1 MFTLKN
7 ILKSLYSNQAALDNR
22 KMKWYVTL
30 TMFVLAIFL
39 PWIPTLSTGYRTNG
53 GAVFSSTS
61 NYEVST
67 ALKHVISEEDYFK
80 SINIVEKDGVR
91 TLDLSGLN
99 DEKYYGEKTGDDSA
113 YNWTNELNGTS
124 DKALFRSTYVDKISD
139 GASPYVKT
147 ATDMEK
153 IYYFDSIGA
162 DINVTNTTKNS
173 DGTET
178 KTETTERRI
187 YLELY
192 MLPELSRNDDNFSTY
207 LSNFTTTIIL
217 NKDLNGVNHNVP
229 HSYMILLK
237 DYMLVAF
244 YPFTATT
251 STTSA
256 SGSYVGKL
264 DLGLA
269 KMDLNG
275 STSLYDF
282 ILNKGAY
289 NIQDGFTNN
298 FVSLANESARDY
310 TIHSVWMN
318 ILTLTIAGA
327 ASILV
332 SSVLLIIFFKRKSSI
347 YRESNYFHAINTAVN
362 MSLTPALLSMIFGFF
377 ASNYSMMIII
387 GANLIRAVFIMN
399 RICPPTTTDT
409 SKPVYQARS

>member
-7 ILKSLYSNQAALDNR
+7 IFKSLYSNQAALDNR

-30 TMFVLAIFL
+30 AMFVLAVFL
-39 PWIPTLSTGYRTNG
+39 PWIPTLSTGYKTNG
-53 GAVFSSTS
+53 GAVFSSKS

-80 SINIVEKDGVR
+80 TISINENNGVR

-99 DEKYYGEKTGDDSA
+99 QESFYGETGPDGK

-124 DKALFRSTYVDKISD
+124 DKALFRATYADKIND

-147 ATDMEK
+147 ATDLEK

-162 DINVTNTTKNS
+162 DITVTNTTKNS

-178 KTETTERRI
+178 TTKTTERRV

-192 MLPELSRNDDNFSTY
+192 MFPELSRNDTSVETY
-207 LSNFTTTIIL
+207 LSNFTSTVIL
-217 NKDLNGVNHNVP
+217 DKNLNGVNHNVP

-237 DYMLVAF
+237 DYMVVAF

-256 SGSYVGKL
+256 SGSYIGKL

-269 KMDLNG
+269 KMNLNG
-275 STSLYDF
+275 STTLYDF
-282 ILNKGAY
+282 ILNKGEL

-298 FVSLANESARDY
+298 FVSLTNESARDY
-310 TIHSVWMN
+310 TIYSTWMSV
-318 ILTLTIAGA
+318 LTLTIAGV

-332 SSVLLIIFFKRKSSI
+332 SSILVIIFFKRKSSI
-347 YRESNYFHAINTAVN
+347 YRESNYFHAINTSVN
-362 MSLTPALLSMIFGFF
+362 MSITPALLSMIFGFF

-399 RICPPTTTDT
+399 RICPPTTADT

>member
-7 ILKSLYSNQAALDNR
+7 IFKSLYSNQAALDNR

-30 TMFVLAIFL
+30 AMFVLAVFL
-39 PWIPTLSTGYRTNG
+39 PWIPTLSNGYRTNG
-53 GAVFSSTS
+53 GAVFSSKS

-80 SINIVEKDGVR
+80 KITIAEKDGVR
-91 TLDLSGLN
+91 TLDLTGLN
-99 DEKYYGEKTGDDSA
+99 DESFYGEGDA

-124 DKALFRSTYVDKISD
+124 DKALFRSTYVDKLND
-139 GASPYVKT
+139 GASPYVKN
-147 ATDMEK
+147 ASDLEM

-162 DINVTNTTKNS
+162 DITVTNTTKNS
-173 DGTET
+173 DGTENTT
-178 KTETTERRI
+178 KTTERRV

-192 MLPELSRNDDNFSTY
+192 MLPELSRNDTNAELY
-207 LSNFTTTIIL
+207 LTNFTSTVIL

-256 SGSYVGKL
+256 SGSYIGKL

-269 KMDLNG
+269 KMNLNG
-275 STSLYDF
+275 SSTLYDF
-282 ILNKGAY
+282 ILNKGEL

-310 TIHSVWMN
+310 TINSTWMS

-332 SSVLLIIFFKRKSSI
+332 SSILVIIFFKRKSSI
-347 YRESNYFHAINTAVN
+347 YRESNYFHAINTSVN

-399 RICPPTTTDT
+399 RICPPTTADT

>member
-7 ILKSLYSNQAALDNR
+7 IFKSLYSNQAALDNR

-30 TMFVLAIFL
+30 AMFVLAVFL
-39 PWIPTLSTGYRTNG
+39 PWIPTLSTGYKTNG
-53 GAVFSSTS
+53 GATFSSKS

-80 SINIVEKDGVR
+80 TITIAEKDGVR

-99 DEKYYGEKTGDDSA
+99 NESFYGDKSSDDK

-124 DKALFRSTYVDKISD
+124 DKALYRSTYVDKIND
-139 GASPYVKT
+139 GAGNYVKT
-147 ATDMEK
+147 ATDLEK

-162 DINVTNTTKNS
+162 DITVTNTTKNS
-173 DGTET
+173 DGTENTT
-178 KTETTERRI
+178 KTTERRI

-192 MLPELSRNDDNFSTY
+192 MFPELSRNDENVSLY
-207 LSNFTTTIIL
+207 LSNFVSSVIL
-217 NKDLNGVNHNVP
+217 YQDLNGVNHNVP
-229 HSYMILLK
+229 HSYMLLLK
-237 DYMLVAF
+237 DYMLVSY

-269 KMDLNG
+269 KMNLNG
-275 STSLYDF
+275 STTLYDF
-282 ILNKGAY
+282 ILNKGEL
-289 NIQDGFTNN
+289 NIQDGFTTN

-310 TIHSVWMN
+310 TIHSTWMSV
-318 ILTLTIAGA
+318 LTLTIAGA

-332 SSVLLIIFFKRKSSI
+332 SSILVIIFFKRKSSI
-347 YRESNYFHAINTAVN
+347 YRESNYFHAINTSVN
-362 MSLTPALLSMIFGFF
+362 MSITPALLSMIFGFF

-399 RICPPTTTDT
+399 RICPPTTADT